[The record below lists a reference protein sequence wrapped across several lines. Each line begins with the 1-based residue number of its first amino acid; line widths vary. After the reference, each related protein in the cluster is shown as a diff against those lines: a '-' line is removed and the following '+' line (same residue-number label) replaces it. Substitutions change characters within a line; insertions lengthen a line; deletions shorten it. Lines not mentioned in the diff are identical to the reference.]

1 MKTKIIYNAC
11 RENLGDGTTDAQYRA
26 FKSLALTAIESAFPD
41 ADVYVGNSSFCNA
54 STCEIN
60 QVGPMDDDFVEIIR
74 DDVEQA
80 VASVGEGWWDAE

>member
-1 MKTKIIYNAC
+1 MKTTIRYGAC
-11 RENLGDGTTDAQYRA
+11 RENLGADTTNAQYRA
-26 FKSLALTAIESAFPD
+26 FKSLALAAIETEFPD
-41 ADVYVGNSSFCNA
+41 AVVEVNDSGFCNA

-60 QVGPMDDDFVEIIR
+60 QSGPIDDDFVEITR